1 MPSLPDPTSDPHGKI
16 LTAAMELRRVA
27 YLISERQPHLAN
39 PLLAMARAIED
50 CAYAPYGDAVT
61 SADAAARII
70 AHYRKSG

>member
-1 MPSLPDPTSDPHGKI
+1 
-16 LTAAMELRRVA
+16 MELRRVA

-61 SADAAARII
+61 SADAAARIL